1 VKSSRPAL
9 SQRATVTAKPKVLL
23 VDDHPD
29 ILRAVSRL
37 LAFDFEVVG
46 TASDAHQALDASQ
59 RADPDVVVLDI
70 TMPGRDGFQIAQDLK
85 REGSRARIVFL
96 SMHEADEFVAQA
108 FQSGGL
114 GYVLKTRVHTDLV
127 HGVKRVL
134 AGQLSVPSLK
144 SLFVIDDHPTGH
156 AVHFYIDQETWVEGV
171 GSFLISALRRGDAV
185 AVVSPEPIRASL
197 AKRLKSSG
205 WSVGESETHGPY
217 RAVDTADAVSAIMRD
232 GCLDTGRV
240 AEMVAE
246 LDRFRV
252 ATRGPQSRLTV
263 VGDIA
268 GRFFESGYSDNGMQ
282 LERLWNDLTR
292 NLPFLTVCCYS
303 EKCFSEDTHT
313 DLFPHLCGEHHVVA
327 HSPDDGMRPL
337 RN

>member
-1 VKSSRPAL
+1 VSSR
-9 SQRATVTAKPKVLL
+9 ATGAAKPRVLL

-46 TASDAHQALDASQ
+46 TAADAPQALDASR

-85 REGSRARIVFL
+85 RRGSRARIVFL

-127 HGVKRVL
+127 NGVKRVL

-144 SLFVIDDHPTGH
+144 SLFVINDHPAGH
-156 AVHFYIDQETWVEGV
+156 AVQFYAEHEAWVEGV
-171 GSFLISALRRGDAV
+171 SSFLNTALRRGDAV
-185 AVVSPEPIRASL
+185 AVVLPGPVRASL

-205 WSVGESETHGPY
+205 WSVGESGTHGPY
-217 RAVDTADAVSAIMRD
+217 RAVDTVDAVSGSMRD
-232 GCLDTGRV
+232 GCLDVGRV

-268 GRFFESGYSDNGMQ
+268 GQLFLSGYSAAGLQ
-282 LERLWNDLTR
+282 LERVWSDLTC
-292 NLPFLTVCCYS
+292 NLPFLTACCYS
-303 EKCFSEDTHT
+303 ETCFSEGTHT
-313 DLFPHLCGEHHVVA
+313 DLFPHLCEGHYAVA
-327 HSPDDGMRPL
+327 HSPDDGVRPL